1 MGNCSLFFPPRLIE
15 AAACDSHRFLSLT
28 APHCTSPH
36 RTHHPSFFRLSQQGG
51 SHVAGVS
58 DCHWQQRCKLPPPS
72 SSVLPSPHCTAPHLL
87 QVVPLRPGFVIPIAG
102 LVVVPLRPGF
112 VIPIAGLVVGGS
124 MTIAA
129 NTMQRL
135 ADDFQQRRGE
145 VEAALALGAS
155 QWQASLPLIR
165 KAVAVGFG
173 PTLDYIK
180 TYGVIQLPG
189 AMRLARAR
197 AHLPCPARAARA
209 CPARVQVPP
218 AAAALGTAAT
228 RVRCPALPCPALA
241 APCPECCYA
250 ATATCATAAAQLFL
264 PAATACHYH
273 CPTPG
278 GGASRARAGGAGASG
293 PRTRRRET
301 LSSHQLRK
309 RAVWW
314 GSPGG
319 GAWCATTGGPCE
331 STPTGSTAGR
341 RGGSGGGQQQQQ
353 RPPETLSPQQLREW
367 AVRWG
372 SPGGGGFR
380 STRNGGVEAPGGV
393 EAASLGAFDSANTGA
408 ELEEALH
415 TFTLDSGASRCSSA
429 TAPQS
434 HRSQCMS
441 LSHWPTPPG
450 ARPGSGLYTLTTEFA
465 LVAESGQVAASVE
478 VAASCWCRLLMHQ
491 TLLLHHRLG
500 HPSLP
505 CLRGMHSRLLVS
517 GLPRSLP
524 PLPRSLAPPC
534 LPCVEGRQRA
544 TPHSSLFPPT
554 TAPLQTLHM
563 DMWGPARVTGQGG
576 ERYFLIHAAA
586 PHFLWPFAV
595 RNATAQLN
603 LWPRVSHPET
613 SPTFQWTGKVGD
625 ASAFRVWGSLSLIR
639 DLPAGKL
646 SPRTLRC
653 VFLGF
658 PADTPPWQFYH
669 PGSRRVLSSRD
680 VTFDEFVCFYRLH
693 PHRSSPVPLL
703 PLSLVDEPPP
713 VAPLAPLDPPPSSV
727 SQRLATGGTGGA
739 GPVGA
744 SAVVPRVGGTGG
756 AGTGGAIGGTGVGG
770 AIRHESLS
778 P

>member
-1 MGNCSLFFPPRLIE
+1 
-15 AAACDSHRFLSLT
+15 
-28 APHCTSPH
+28 
-36 RTHHPSFFRLSQQGG
+36 PS
-51 SHVAGVS
+51 
-58 DCHWQQRCKLPPPS
+58 
-72 SSVLPSPHCTAPHLL
+72 
-87 QVVPLRPGFVIPIAG
+87 
-102 LVVVPLRPGF
+102 
-112 VIPIAGLVVGGS
+112 
-124 MTIAA
+124 
-129 NTMQRL
+129 
-135 ADDFQQRRGE
+135 
-145 VEAALALGAS
+145 
-155 QWQASLPLIR
+155 
-165 KAVAVGFG
+165 
-173 PTLDYIK
+173 
-180 TYGVIQLPG
+180 
-189 AMRLARAR
+189 
-197 AHLPCPARAARA
+197 
-209 CPARVQVPP
+209 
-218 AAAALGTAAT
+218 
-228 RVRCPALPCPALA
+228 
-241 APCPECCYA
+241 
-250 ATATCATAAAQLFL
+250 
-264 PAATACHYH
+264 
-273 CPTPG
+273 

-393 EAASLGAFDSANTGA
+393 EAASLGAFDSANTG
-408 ELEEALH
+408 
-415 TFTLDSGASRCSSA
+415 
-429 TAPQS
+429 
-434 HRSQCMS
+434 
-441 LSHWPTPPG
+441 
-450 ARPGSGLYTLTTEFA
+450 
-465 LVAESGQVAASVE
+465 QVAASVE

-563 DMWGPARVTGQGG
+563 DMTSQSCGCTLSEVVSLALASLRTYVVARTS
-576 ERYFLIHAAA
+576 RIHAAA

-713 VAPLAPLDPPPSSV
+713 GTGTRGTS
-727 SQRLATGGTGGA
+727 ATGGTGGA

-770 AIRHESLS
+770 AIRHEDAVPIGARCSGGVTTQPQQSVLRHLLSLPPTATEFPVTGTTPPLLFPPTDQS
-778 P
+778 KP